1 MRRTRPHIDK
11 LPVHRADN
19 AKKSPNNA
27 DPTDTTNWDSF
38 TATANQLDT
47 DNYVNGAVRTL
58 EQRCAPSGS
67 KQHTKPHDD
76 EPH

>member
-11 LPVHRADN
+11 LPVHRTDN
-19 AKKSPNNA
+19 AKKPPNNA
-27 DPTDTTNWDSF
+27 DPTDTTNWD
-38 TATANQLDT
+38 TVTTTANHLDT

-58 EQRCAPSGS
+58 EQRYAPPGS
-67 KQHTKPHDD
+67 KQHTEPHDD